1 MKLGIIGFPAC
12 GKTSLFNAVTGGLQ
26 PVGQYSG
33 SPGSTLGVMK
43 VPDPRMFKM
52 REMYKPKSF
61 VLAAVDC
68 VDFTGLISGTGGSG
82 GKEVKGE
89 ILGKLR
95 EVDGIVHVV
104 RAYESSE
111 VPHVL
116 ESVDPM
122 RDLGETDSELL
133 FADLA
138 QCTSRVEK
146 LRVQATK
153 PTKTQE
159 QDKKEL
165 ATLEKVLKLL
175 EDGKAVST
183 YTPASDDEK
192 RHIAAFQFLSSKKQA
207 VVFNVAEGDL
217 GPGGKAEELT
227 KKVPGSIAL
236 CAKIEME
243 IAQLPEAERAEFLQS
258 LGIAEPA
265 SARLARQAYGALD
278 AIPFFTVGEDEC
290 RAWTIHRGDNA
301 QAAAGKIHTD
311 LAKGFVRAE
320 VFAYDELIAAGDEKA
335 LKAAGK
341 FRLEGKEYIVKDGD
355 IVHIRANT
363 R

>member
-12 GKTSLFNAVTGGLQ
+12 GKTSLFNAVTGSTQ
-26 PVGQYSG
+26 AVGQYTN
-33 SPGSTLGVMK
+33 SPGNVLAVMK
-43 VPDPRMFKM
+43 VPDPRMFKL
-52 REMYKPKSF
+52 RDMYKPKSF

-68 VDFTGLISGTGGSG
+68 IDFTGLISGSSGGG
-82 GKEVKGE
+82 GKEIKPE

-95 EVDGIVHVV
+95 EVDAIVHVV
-104 RAYESSE
+104 RAFESGD

-116 ESVDPM
+116 ESVDPS
-122 RDLGETDSELL
+122 RDRGETESELL

-175 EDGKAVST
+175 EDGKAVHT
-183 YTPASDDEK
+183 FETANDDEK
-192 RHIAAFQFLSSKKQA
+192 KHVAAFQFLTSKKQV
-207 VVFNVAEGDL
+207 VVFNVGEGDL
-217 GPGGKAEELT
+217 GPGGKGEQLCKE
-227 KKVPGSIAL
+227 VPGSIAL
-236 CAKIEME
+236 CAKLEME
-243 IAQLPEAERAEFLQS
+243 IAQLPEEERAGFLKD
-258 LGIAEPA
+258 LGITEPA
-265 SARLARQAYGALD
+265 SARLARAAYSALD

-290 RAWTIHRGDNA
+290 RAWTIRRGDTA
-301 QAAAGKIHTD
+301 VIAAGRIHSD
-311 LAKGFVRAE
+311 IAKGFVRAE
-320 VFAYDELIAAGDEKA
+320 VFAYEELLSAGDEKA
-335 LKAAGK
+335 LKANGK
-341 FRLEGKEYIVKDGD
+341 MRLEGKEYVVKDGD